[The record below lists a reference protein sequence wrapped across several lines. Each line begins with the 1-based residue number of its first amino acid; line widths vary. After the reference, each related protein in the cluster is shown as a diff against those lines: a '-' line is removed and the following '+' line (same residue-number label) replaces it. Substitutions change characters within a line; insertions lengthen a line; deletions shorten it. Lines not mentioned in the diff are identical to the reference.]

1 MIFKRTLLPANLFF
15 YIFKIHRINRI
26 QQIKTIILFNNII
39 PPKLEQTNNSYYTE
53 VRKIVNKY
61 YIFRIFMI
69 IVINYNFIE
78 Y

>member
-1 MIFKRTLLPANLFF
+1 MIFKRTLLPVNLFF
-15 YIFKIHRINRI
+15 HNSKIHRINRI
-26 QQIKTIILFNNII
+26 QQIKAIILFNNII
-39 PPKLEQTNNSYYTE
+39 PTKLEQTNNSYYTE

>member
-1 MIFKRTLLPANLFF
+1 MIIKKTLLPANLFF
-15 YIFKIHRINRI
+15 HNRKIHIINRI
-26 QQIKTIILFNNII
+26 QQIKAIILCNNII
-39 PPKLEQTNNSYYTE
+39 PLKLEQTNNSYYTE

>member
-15 YIFKIHRINRI
+15 HNGKIHRINRI
-26 QQIKTIILFNNII
+26 QQIKAIILCNNII
-39 PPKLEQTNNSYYTE
+39 PTKLEQTNNSYYTE

>member
-15 YIFKIHRINRI
+15 HNGKIHRINRI
-26 QQIKTIILFNNII
+26 QQIKAIILCNNII

-61 YIFRIFMI
+61 YILNFRVVNRD
-69 IVINYNFIE
+69 VIN
-78 Y
+78 